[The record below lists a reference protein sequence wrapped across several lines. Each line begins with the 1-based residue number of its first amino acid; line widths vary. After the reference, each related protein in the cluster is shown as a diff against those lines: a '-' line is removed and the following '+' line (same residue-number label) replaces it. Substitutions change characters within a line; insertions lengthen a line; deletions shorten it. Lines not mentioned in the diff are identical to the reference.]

1 MTIRARSWRRALS
14 HVLLTAGGL
23 TVLGGAAVAQ
33 DAVGAGQF
41 GPAVIP
47 QGEAA
52 VGRDITSVEVEIAS
66 SAGDEA
72 GEAEAAEAVREAVQG
87 LIGREYRLDLVEG
100 TLAPFVTKGTVGAAT
115 HRPAYDGA
123 RGTLGLRVMLDFAP
137 AAVAEAARKAD
148 KPAFPVLHE
157 DDRSKLTIIANLGF
171 GVYSYS
177 NAWFGDPELFN
188 ASNPL
193 AGELPGDSSTWV
205 EGFAELGIGGITQI
219 ADSNVYAFGAVSALA
234 SFSRGQDIFTNAGRE
249 HVDFER
255 GYAGLLYADRDTGN
269 SAKLSLGRQTWTLN
283 DGFLISMIAGSSNA
297 GERGATYLGP
307 RNATDFS
314 ALFNGEFGRARV
326 SLFYIDPNELEDL
339 ESDTAFAGANLG
351 YRFTD
356 SLSLDASV
364 IVIPNSKSTYRTPD
378 GEALAR
384 EGTRTYG
391 LHGLYRPLTPDHI
404 WIEAEGYLQDN
415 SDYDMSAHAAYGTV
429 GYILGSSGWKPSL
442 SYRYAIF
449 SGDDPSTERF
459 ERFDSLMSTGL
470 GIWLQGISLGK
481 VYRNGNLNTH
491 RIQGNV
497 APQRGMNVTFTYHR
511 LRADELNNIGGNP
524 ALSQLGSRDIGQEFT
539 ATLRWAIDREKFL
552 QVVASRAYPGDALE
566 LVGATDPWT
575 TLQASLY
582 FSF

>member
-1 MTIRARSWRRALS
+1 MTIRARFRRRALS
-14 HVLLTAGGL
+14 HVLLAAGGL
-23 TVLGGAAVAQ
+23 VVLGGTAVAQ
-33 DAVGAGQF
+33 DAVGAVGQY

-52 VGRDITSVEVEIAS
+52 IGQGITSVEVEIAS

-72 GEAEAAEAVREAVQG
+72 SEAEAVEAVREAVQE
-87 LIGREYRLDLVEG
+87 LIGREYRPDLVAG
-100 TLAPFVTKGTVGAAT
+100 TLAPFVADGTVGAAT

-123 RGTLGLRVMLDFAP
+123 QGTLGLRVTLDFAP
-137 AAVAEAARKAD
+137 AAVAEAARKAG

-157 DDRSKLTIIANLGF
+157 DDRSKLTIIANFGL
-171 GVYSYS
+171 GVYADS
-177 NAWFGDPELFN
+177 NAWFGEPQLFN

-193 AGELPGDSSTWV
+193 AGELPGDSRVWE

-219 ADSNVYAFGAVSALA
+219 ADGNVYAFGAVSGLA
-234 SFSRGQDIFTNAGRE
+234 SFSRGQDIFTDEGRE
-249 HVDFER
+249 FVAFER
-255 GYAGLLYADRDTGN
+255 GYAGLLYADRDTGD

-339 ESDTAFAGANLG
+339 ESDTTFAGANLG

-356 SLSLDASV
+356 SLSLDASA

-404 WIEAEGYLQDN
+404 WI
-415 SDYDMSAHAAYGTV
+415 
-429 GYILGSSGWKPSL
+429 
-442 SYRYAIF
+442 
-449 SGDDPSTERF
+449 
-459 ERFDSLMSTGL
+459 
-470 GIWLQGISLGK
+470 
-481 VYRNGNLNTH
+481 
-491 RIQGNV
+491 
-497 APQRGMNVTFTYHR
+497 
-511 LRADELNNIGGNP
+511 
-524 ALSQLGSRDIGQEFT
+524 
-539 ATLRWAIDREKFL
+539 
-552 QVVASRAYPGDALE
+552 
-566 LVGATDPWT
+566 
-575 TLQASLY
+575 
-582 FSF
+582 